1 VKRRSMLAGVGALA
15 AGLAHGVRSTRA
27 ARGGISDGVVK
38 LGVLT
43 DMSGMYSDG
52 TGPGSVL
59 CAKLAAEE
67 FNNTVAGKP
76 VEVIQGDH
84 QNKPDVG
91 GELAR
96 RWYDTEQVDVI
107 LDVPVSSIA
116 LQVQQIAKER
126 NRVFLNSA
134 AGATVLI
141 GKACS
146 PTAAQWTYN
155 TYALAHAAATALL
168 KRGGTT
174 WFFIAADYVFGAS
187 LVADASKV
195 VEENGGKVLGVV
207 KHPMGTADFSSY
219 LLEAQASGAKVVAFA
234 NSGDDARAAIKQ
246 AAEFGL
252 ASSGQQVVGLNTAI
266 TDIHAI
272 GLPVAKG
279 LLVAEG
285 FYWNHDDKTRAF
297 AARFMDKMKR
307 PPTMVQAGVYSA
319 ALNYLR
325 AVQAIGTEEAMAVM
339 AQLRSMDIEDAFAR
353 NGKLRIDGL
362 MVHDMALMQVK
373 TPAESKGEWDLYNPL
388 GAIPG
393 AEAFPPPNPECP
405 LVAKT

>member
-1 VKRRSMLAGVGALA
+1 MKRRSVLAGAGALA
-15 AGLAHGVRSTRA
+15 AAGLTGGLQPARA
-27 ARGGISDGVVK
+27 ATGISDDVVK

-59 CAKLAAEE
+59 CAHLAAEE

-76 VEVIQGDH
+76 IQVIQGDH

-187 LVADASKV
+187 LVADATSV
-195 VEENGGKVLGVV
+195 VEQGGGKILGAV
-207 KHPMGTADFSSY
+207 KHPMGTTDFSSY
-219 LLEAQASGAKVVAFA
+219 LLQAQASGAKVVAFA

-252 ASSGQQVVGLNTAI
+252 GASGQQVVGLNTAI

-285 FYWNHDDKTRAF
+285 FYWNRDDKTRAF
-297 AARFMDKMKR
+297 AARFMEKMKR
-307 PPTMVQAGVYSA
+307 PPTMIQAGVYSA

-325 AVQAIGTEEAMAVM
+325 AIQATGTDEAMAVM
-339 AQLRSMDIEDAFAR
+339 AQLRAMDIEDAFAR

-373 TPAESKGEWDLYNPL
+373 TPEESKGEWDLYNVL
-388 GAIPG
+388 GTIPG
-393 AEAFPPPNPECP
+393 AEAFPLLNPECP